1 MIPWLD
7 CLSIK
12 NYLQLEKDSDRIEI
26 ADLRKNK
33 TRLVSR
39 RNVLFFPTI
48 LRRFGVTT
56 SKALSFFVLTK
67 FYHEHPI

>member
-39 RNVLFFPTI
+39 RNVFVFPYYP
-48 LRRFGVTT
+48 
-56 SKALSFFVLTK
+56 KALWSYDLQSAFFFRVDKILS
-67 FYHEHPI
+67 